1 MCSWMREH
9 RFSAAVN
16 GFQAGLTVT
25 LDLRNLPPG
34 THFLATTH
42 ERDQASYYYPLTGQ

>member
-9 RFSAAVN
+9 RLSAAVN

-25 LDLRNLPPG
+25 LDLRNLAPG
-34 THFLATTH
+34 TRFPATTH
-42 ERDQASYYYPLTGQ
+42 ESDQASYYYPLIWQ